1 MKTFETPSYTMT
13 VNDNLLIEFKVKEG
27 IKLNAEDIWLSRAQ
41 SLEYMPGKKFFV
53 LFEVSENAEVSAEG
67 RTAGA
72 SEEYSKH
79 VNALALCSNKIHERI
94 LGNLFLKIHK
104 PKVPTRFFEN
114 RLSAIVWLNE
124 KMKS

>member
-1 MKTFETPSYTMT
+1 MKTFETDAYTMI
-13 VNDNLLIEFKVKEG
+13 VNTNLLIEFKVKSG
-27 IKLNAEDIWLSRAQ
+27 VKLKASDIWESRDQ
-41 SLEYMPGKKFFV
+41 SCGYIPGKKFFV
-53 LFEVSENAEVSAEG
+53 LFEVSEGAEVTAEG

-79 VNALALCSNKIHERI
+79 VSALALCSNKMHERI

-114 RLSAIVWLNE
+114 RLEGIVWLKS
-124 KMKS
+124 KME